1 MLLSQEI
8 ERNPAAGTDLGN
20 NIFKYRLSISSKGK
34 GKRGGGRVITMNIL
48 VSEDETG
55 IAFLFIYDKSERTN
69 ITDNEIKE
77 LMKKNGL
84 L

>member
-1 MLLSQEI
+1 
-8 ERNPAAGTDLGN
+8 
-20 NIFKYRLSISSKGK
+20 
-34 GKRGGGRVITMNIL
+34 MNIL